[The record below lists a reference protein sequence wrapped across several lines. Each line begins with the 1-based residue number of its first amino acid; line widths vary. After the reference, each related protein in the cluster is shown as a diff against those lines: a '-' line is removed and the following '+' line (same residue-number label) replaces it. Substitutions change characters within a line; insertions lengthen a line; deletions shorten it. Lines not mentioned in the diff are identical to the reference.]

1 MVELPLGPRQHVAA
15 VLDEGLRHELG
26 SGQPKAA
33 RKRHFVL
40 VDVRVGRIYL
50 AEDVGLLELVV
61 VPVVLEEDGS
71 ARLKRAEALDAST
84 QIEAALPTLQVTRS
98 RHLTVV
104 SLNAMSQSY
113 IDDFF

>member
-50 AEDVGLLELVV
+50 AEDVGLLERDV

-84 QIEAALPTLQVTRS
+84 QIEAALPTLKVTRS
-98 RHLTVV
+98 RHLTVANTIWCQTEQV
-104 SLNAMSQSY
+104 GVYL
-113 IDDFF
+113 